1 MILSRLEV
9 SNFRS
14 FRGTHTL
21 NLSPCDETNS
31 KRPIVLFGGLNG
43 TGKTTL
49 FLAIKLALYGR
60 AIGEGGYTTDRY
72 TSFIRSSIHR
82 YPSAIVKPNT
92 ASVELEFQYGKQGKL
107 YTYIVQRT
115 WEIEGSNL
123 KETLKIWIDG
133 EEQKSLDQ
141 TDVQGCINELVPQG
155 VADLFLIDGEKI
167 GFFATD
173 STGSM
178 LRSAFERLYGLD
190 LTERLRND
198 LQTYLRKNT
207 TPFLNVA
214 VDTDGIRKEYELVRK
229 ELVDIRSQLQ
239 CVEEKL
245 FDAQTLKHKL
255 ETNLRSGSGEWEKEY
270 SDLRLEA
277 NILSSL
283 LQEKKH
289 KLREEIAGI
298 FPFSL
303 AQETMQQLHDD
314 VTDDLEMLMQ
324 RHANGTLQ
332 HFAESIR
339 NELDQKGKESVDEVL
354 ANWLHKRSVKEN
366 VFDVTPK
373 KLRRIEQ
380 VVYDDL
386 NNSIHQSE
394 RLLEEIVSDSNEL
407 QTLEQKLSRSPDDEA
422 LKTEFDKFLRVCD
435 RISEL
440 KSNIATLEFEVKTK
454 LKQAIKLGT
463 TLSERHRD
471 TVEHVSRKESL
482 EYAERIRYLLKEYR
496 ETSVLKRIGQLEE
509 QFNSEFNLLSR
520 KDRRH
525 CQVKIDPKSFQVHF
539 QCKNRGDFQT
549 TQLSAGEKHIYAIA
563 MLVALAKTSNRP
575 LPLIIDSPL
584 GRLDSDHNKKLVN
597 NYFPFASH
605 QVILFSTDEEIDTV
619 SYEALSE
626 KISRSYLINFDETEE
641 ESHIVN
647 GYFST
652 EKLGEP

>member
-1 MILSRLEV
+1 MILTTLKV
-9 SNFRS
+9 CNFRS

-21 NLSPCDETNS
+21 TLGPRDETNT

-60 AIGEGGYTTDRY
+60 ASGEGGYTSDSY
-72 TSFIRSSIHR
+72 ASFIRSSIHR
-82 YPSAIVKPNT
+82 FPSAIVKPNT
-92 ASVELEFQYGKQGKL
+92 ASVELEFHYGKQGKR
-107 YTYIVQRT
+107 YTYIVRRT
-115 WEIEGSNL
+115 WESAGPNL
-123 KETLKIWIDG
+123 KETLKIWING

-167 GFFATD
+167 GSFATD
-173 STGSM
+173 STGNV
-178 LRSAFERLYGLD
+178 LRNAFERLYGLD

-198 LQTYLRKNT
+198 LQTYLRKNA

-214 VDTDGIRKEYELVRK
+214 VDTNEIRKEYEFVKK

-245 FDAQTLKHKL
+245 FDAQTRKHKL
-255 ETNLRSGSGEWEKEY
+255 ETNLRCCSGEWDKEY
-270 SDLRLEA
+270 SDLQLEA
-277 NILSSL
+277 NILSRVL
-283 LQEKKH
+283 LEKKH
-289 KLREEIAGI
+289 KLRDEIAGV
-298 FPFSL
+298 FPFCL

-314 VTDDLEMLMQ
+314 VAVDLEVLMQ

-332 HFAESIR
+332 HFAESVR

-354 ANWLHKRSVKEN
+354 ANWLHKRRVKEN

-373 KLRRIEQ
+373 MLRRIEQ
-380 VVYDDL
+380 VVNDDL
-386 NNSIHQSE
+386 NNSILQTE
-394 RLLEEIVSDSNEL
+394 RLLEEIVSDSNKL
-407 QTLEQKLSRSPDDEA
+407 HKLEQELSRSPEDEA
-422 LKTEFDKFLRVCD
+422 LKTDFDDFLRVCD

-440 KSNIATLEFEVKTK
+440 KSNIATIELEIKTK

-471 TVEHVSRKESL
+471 SVEHGSRKESL

-496 ETSVLKRIGQLEE
+496 EASVLKRIGQLEE
-509 QFNSEFNLLSR
+509 QFNYEFNLLSR

-525 CQVKIDPKSFQVHF
+525 CTVKIDPKSFRVHF
-539 QCKNRGDFQT
+539 QSKNRGNFHT
-549 TQLSAGEKHIYAIA
+549 AQLSAGEKHIYAVA
-563 MLVALAKTSNRP
+563 MLVALSKTSNRP

-584 GRLDSDHNKKLVN
+584 GRLDSDHHRKLVN
-597 NYFPFASH
+597 HYFPFASH
-605 QVILFSTDEEIDTV
+605 QVILFTTDEEIDTD
-619 SYEALSE
+619 SYEVLSE

-652 EKLGEP
+652 EQLDEP